1 MHMLDDWSLPNLML
15 SYLLFFLIS
24 STSSLC
30 LLFQTQQSTVQNQS
44 DMHLL
49 NMFKNVPFSLN
60 SRSVSVYLENKR
72 LLQNVSIRTSKW
84 KNWFIENLANK
95 LRHPLHVFCLFLVYF
110 MGNSST

>member
-44 DMHLL
+44 DMHL
-49 NMFKNVPFSLN
+49 FEHVQRRPFFFE
-60 SRSVSVYLENKR
+60 LEIV
-72 LLQNVSIRTSKW
+72 LGIS
-84 KNWFIENLANK
+84 
-95 LRHPLHVFCLFLVYF
+95 
-110 MGNSST
+110 